1 MNFKKIYAYALAAL
15 VSLTGVAASAQSLSP
30 STKWHWDKG
39 TIVIDSPARPA
50 GQQHALGL
58 KVAPIKTVRVA
69 FVGLDSVKVIAEG
82 EDITVLGQVLIKLR
96 IEKP

>member
-1 MNFKKIYAYALAAL
+1 MLALHYSALYLFGKARVSYSVREIFGSGIPTEKILDY
-15 VSLTGVAASAQSLSP
+15 S
-30 STKWHWDKG
+30 
-39 TIVIDSPARPA
+39 I
-50 GQQHALGL
+50 
-58 KVAPIKTVRVA
+58 A